1 MSQLLTDLIAQGEGS
16 RLDFKLTIS
25 SSARIARTLTSFAN
39 SGGGTI
45 LIGVADDGSVVGV
58 ASEQA
63 EMERIEEATDFFI
76 VPALEIAYGTVLADE
91 RLVLV
96 IDVPESLDKPHYA
109 LDEQGNRTI
118 YIRSRDKSVPTSKLI
133 VESEGLDNQL
143 LQSSPVKLLLTY
155 LRQNDDVTPAKLA
168 QMANL
173 SDQRAARLLRE
184 LATQGLLLL
193 IDNGRRTD
201 ARQTRYALKVS

>member
-25 SSARIARTLTSFAN
+25 SSARIARTLTAFAN
-39 SGGGTI
+39 SSGGTI
-45 LIGVADDGSVVGV
+45 LIGVADDGTVSGV
-58 ASEQA
+58 ASEQG

-76 VPALEIAYGTVLADE
+76 VPALEIAYGTVVADD

-109 LDEQGNRTI
+109 LDERGNRTI

-133 VESEGLDNQL
+133 VESESVDNQM
-143 LQSSPVKLLLTY
+143 LQSSPVKMLLTY

>member
-25 SSARIARTLTSFAN
+25 SSARIARTLTAFAN
-39 SGGGTI
+39 SSGGTI
-45 LIGVADDGSVVGV
+45 LIGVADDGTVSGV
-58 ASEQA
+58 ASEQT

-76 VPALEIAYGTVLADE
+76 VPALEIAYGTVVADE

-133 VESEGLDNQL
+133 VESEGIDNQL
-143 LQSSPVKLLLTY
+143 LQSPPVKLLLTY

>member
-45 LIGVADDGSVVGV
+45 LIGVADDGTVCGV
-58 ASEQA
+58 KSEQT

-76 VPALEIAYGTVLADE
+76 VPALEIAYGTVVADD
-91 RLVLV
+91 RLVIV
-96 IDVPESLDKPHYA
+96 VDVPESLDKPHYT

-118 YIRSRDKSVPTSKLI
+118 YIRSRDKSVPTNKLI

-143 LQSSPVKLLLTY
+143 LQSPPVKLLLTY

>member
-25 SSARIARTLTSFAN
+25 SSARIARTLASFAN
-39 SGGGTI
+39 SSGGTI
-45 LIGVADDGSVVGV
+45 LIGVADDGTVAGV
-58 ASEQA
+58 KSEQT

-76 VPALEIAYGTVLADE
+76 VPALEITYGTVVADN

-109 LDEQGNRTI
+109 LDERGNRTI
-118 YIRSRDKSVPTSKLI
+118 YIRSRDKSVPTNKLI
-133 VESEGLDNQL
+133 VESEGIDNQL
-143 LQSSPVKLLLTY
+143 LQSPPVKLLLTY

-184 LATQGLLLL
+184 LAGQGLLLL

>member
-1 MSQLLTDLIAQGEGS
+1 MNQMG
-16 RLDFKLTIS
+16 
-25 SSARIARTLTSFAN
+25 ARQ
-39 SGGGTI
+39 
-45 LIGVADDGSVVGV
+45 VADDGTVCGV
-58 ASEQA
+58 KSEQA
-63 EMERIEEATDFFI
+63 EMERIEKATDFFI
-76 VPALEIAYGTVLADE
+76 VPALEIAYGTVVAED

-109 LDEQGNRTI
+109 LDERGNRTI

-133 VESEGLDNQL
+133 VASEGLDNQL
-143 LQSSPVKLLLTY
+143 LQSPPVKLLLTY